1 MRNLKPILND
11 GEYIFCSI
19 SDKFGI
25 QIQDPVMIFYESEG
39 KTMIIKKQ
47 QAEEFGITYQKIFSW
62 ITLTM
67 YSSLET
73 VGLTAAFSKALTEE
87 EISCN
92 VVAAFHHDHLF
103 VPFEQRDKA
112 LEILRRL
119 L

>member
-1 MRNLKPILND
+1 
-11 GEYIFCSI
+11 
-19 SDKFGI
+19 
-25 QIQDPVMIFYESEG
+25 
-39 KTMIIKKQ
+39 
-47 QAEEFGITYQKIFSW
+47 
-62 ITLTM
+62 M